1 MRVTAG
7 FSFSVC
13 FSLRTVDRS
22 PTNQR
27 TAIFILGKLAHTRY
41 IRPHLPPNTKQTNVF
56 LRKISSFQHAQ
67 TTRCTIADWSI
78 GLTPSTNQPHNRNET
93 KNNGR
98 LVLFRMHTTHQ
109 SRPDNQQL
117 GIKSLR
123 ITKSFEP
130 DPSSSVS
137 FFFLSYLSQTKR
149 YVCPMSGLYAPGW
162 HYTIPAVT
170 PQCRFN
176 YSMGQSDTEFHAEI
190 TFSWVLLAA
199 EKHLEAEN
207 KNSDGT
213 CLREKKKTF

>member
-137 FFFLSYLSQTKR
+137 FFSCHIYPK
-149 YVCPMSGLYAPGW
+149 PIGMYAPCRV
-162 HYTIPAVT
+162 YTHLGGIILYRLSRLNADSITAWAKATRNFT
-170 PQCRFN
+170 PR
-176 YSMGQSDTEFHAEI
+176 
-190 TFSWVLLAA
+190 
-199 EKHLEAEN
+199 
-207 KNSDGT
+207 
-213 CLREKKKTF
+213 